1 MSSADPNFAEIQFL
15 EEALHRP
22 SVRHSRIAIE
32 ALLAEDFIEF
42 GASGR
47 VYRRAEV
54 INLLSQGEDE
64 TDSILRTS
72 NYALAPIS
80 QNAVLLTYQ
89 SHLTYRDGSERSA
102 LRSSIWK
109 HDGKKWQILFHQ
121 GTMQRP

>member
-1 MSSADPNFAEIQFL
+1 LSSPDPDPAEIQFL
-15 EEALHRP
+15 EEALHRR
-22 SVRHSRIAIE
+22 SVRHSKLAVE
-32 ALLAEDFIEF
+32 ALLSEEFVEF

-54 INLLSQGEDE
+54 INLLTQEEDD
-64 TDSILRTS
+64 TDIILRTS

-121 GTMQRP
+121 GTIQRP

>member
-1 MSSADPNFAEIQFL
+1 LSSADPDPAEIQFL

-32 ALLAEDFIEF
+32 ALLAEDFVEF